1 MGFVGFRGIYPF
13 MKKMTVGSDL
23 KQLKPVSFYN
33 VPLKVQNIVE
43 SEPVVA
49 VGDTV
54 KQGTLLAKPA
64 GKVGINIYSP
74 VEGKI
79 LNIVKKMTSFGE
91 YAKHVLIMR
100 TEKEEDASV
109 ELPALESMSDMNL
122 IARLRDAG
130 IVDHVLNIPA
140 HLKYSYIG
148 ARSYKHLLVLLD
160 STDPNNSAYQTIT
173 EFRMEE
179 VVNGAKYFMNIT
191 GVSNVTFVFTEA
203 NFKLANRLKKH
214 IQESK
219 KDYDFK
225 IKFLPNKY
233 PFDNPHILAKVIL
246 RKNINEDS
254 SFLKE
259 GIAIE
264 TAESCYNFCRAV
276 EFNKP
281 VISKVITVDGTNIL
295 RPGNYIVPN
304 GMSYQNVIDEAGIDN
319 LETKSQLI
327 DGNILS
333 GTAQYSMELS
343 ISLLTQTLLLM
354 KHDILQ
360 DFKESP
366 CISCGKCVSV
376 CPMFLNPTR
385 LDETYQSED
394 YEKLEKLNIHSC
406 IECGCCSYVCPSK
419 RFLTQRIAAG
429 KRFDRERRNRG

>member
-23 KQLKPVSFYN
+23 KQLKPVGFYN

-43 SEPVVA
+43 SEPVVS

-64 GKVGINIYSP
+64 GKVGVNIYSP
-74 VEGKI
+74 VEGKV
-79 LNIVKKMTSFGE
+79 LNIVQKMTSFGE

-100 TEKEEDASV
+100 ADKEDDESV
-109 ELPALESMSDMNL
+109 DLPALESMSDMNL

-130 IVDHVLNIPA
+130 IVDQALNIPS

-148 ARSYKHLLVLLD
+148 ARSYKHLFVLVD
-160 STDPNNSAYQTIT
+160 STDPNNSVYQTIT

-203 NFKLANRLKKH
+203 NFKLANRLKRH

-225 IKFLPNKY
+225 IKYIPNKY
-233 PFDNPHILAKVIL
+233 PFDNPYIMAKILL

-264 TAESCYNFCRAV
+264 TAETCYNFCRAV

-281 VISKVITVDGTNIL
+281 VISKVVTVDGTNIL
-295 RPGNYIVPN
+295 RPGNYVVPN
-304 GMSYQNVIDEAGIDN
+304 GFSYQNLIDEAGIDD

-327 DGNILS
+327 DGNVLS
-333 GTAQYSMELS
+333 GTAQYSMDLS
-343 ISLLTQTLLLM
+343 VSLLTQTLLLM
-354 KHDILQ
+354 KHDILKN
-360 DFKESP
+360 FEESP

-385 LDETYQSED
+385 LDETYQSEN

-406 IECGCCSYVCPSK
+406 IECGCCSYICPSK

-429 KRFDRERRNRG
+429 KHFDRERRNRG